1 MKKLKVIGL
10 VQTSISLV
18 LNLIT
23 YAVIAIGINK
33 QTSLTTSFVSLLS
46 INLIN
51 AFINSIL
58 IWRSKNQKMHI
69 FCGLGNLF
77 CFITVFPFFG
87 FFFWYALYTTEE
99 EQQELLGIVKTNDKS
114 KTK

>member
-33 QTSLTTSFVSLLS
+33 QISLTTSFVSLLS

-51 AFINSIL
+51 AFIN
-58 IWRSKNQKMHI
+58 
-69 FCGLGNLF
+69 
-77 CFITVFPFFG
+77 
-87 FFFWYALYTTEE
+87 
-99 EQQELLGIVKTNDKS
+99 
-114 KTK
+114 

>member
-51 AFINSIL
+51 AFINSVL
-58 IWRSKNQKMHI
+58 IWRSKNQKWNI
-69 FCGLGNLF
+69 FCGIGNLF
-77 CFITVFPFFG
+77 GFITVIPFFG
-87 FFFWYALYTTEE
+87 FLFWYALYTTKE
-99 EQQELLGIVKTNDKS
+99 EQLEILGITKEDDNIKS
-114 KTK
+114 